1 MTLAVRAART
11 EDAEAIWCMLE
22 PVFRSGRT
30 YAIDTDIGRDDALSY
45 WLGGAGAYVA
55 EDEDGEALGTYYI
68 RRNQAG
74 GGSHVCN
81 AGFVTN
87 AQAQGRGIARAMLEH
102 ALIEAKA
109 LGYSSMQFNFVLAN
123 NARAVALWQ
132 TAGFETIGRIPRAF
146 DHPDDGLIDAL
157 IMHRFL

>member
-1 MTLAVRAART
+1 MTLTLRAVRRD
-11 EDAEAIWCMLE
+11 DADAIWSMLE
-22 PVFRSGRT
+22 PAFRAGRT
-30 YAIDTDIGRDDALSY
+30 YAIDTDIGREDALAY

-55 EDEDGEALGTYYI
+55 EDEGEPLGTYYI

-81 AGFVTN
+81 AGFVT
-87 AQAQGRGIARAMLEH
+87 ADQAQGRGVARAMLEH
-102 ALIEAKA
+102 ALTEAKA
-109 LGYSSMQFNFVLAN
+109 LGFSAMQFNFVLSN
-123 NARAVALWQ
+123 NTRAIALWQ
-132 TAGFETIGRIPRAF
+132 RGGFETIGRIPCAF